1 MDATPSTPA
10 CLLEQPLEYYCEGGC
25 QELAVA
31 LHRNLGWEIVL
42 VIQPDEPYWEDE
54 EDSDNF
60 IASVVHAYAVDPA
73 GNAWDIQG
81 VRPAAKMQEEA
92 KERFLVWST
101 DTDWVANESDLA
113 TYVGEWG
120 EPEPIDRPLF
130 AYTDGDIERAWR
142 DAQRALGNHPGW
154 PSPASARS
162 RPRM

>member
-1 MDATPSTPA
+1 MDAIPSTPA
-10 CLLEQPLEYYCEGGC
+10 CPLEQPLEYYCEGGC
-25 QELAVA
+25 HELAVA

-60 IASVVHAYAVDPA
+60 IASVVHAYAVDPT

-81 VRPAAKMQEEA
+81 VRPAGKMQEDA
-92 KERFLVWST
+92 KERFVVWST
-101 DTDWVANESDLA
+101 DTDWVANETDLA

-130 AYTDGDIERAWR
+130 AYTDEDIERAWR
-142 DAQRALGNHPGW
+142 DAQRALGDLPGW
-154 PSPASARS
+154 PAPMPLRP